1 MARGDLR
8 AVVCTSTLDL
18 GIDWGAVDM
27 VVQLAAPK
35 GSARLVQ
42 RIGRANHR
50 LDVPSRALLVPAS
63 RFEML
68 ECQAAREAVA
78 ENALDGDPIRKGALD
93 VLAQHVMGVACGEP
107 FDLVQLYDEVRTA
120 APYAELS
127 WEDFEQVVDFVST
140 GGYALKTY
148 DRFRRIVKTKDGRWT
163 VRDGMTALRHRMNV
177 GAIVGPAVLNLRLLA
192 GRGRGGRKIGEVE
205 EGYIEQLEV
214 GDTFI
219 FGGQVWRLHGITGVD
234 VLVTPAPGTEPKMPS
249 WGGSKFALSTYL
261 ARRVRRMIAEEQGW
275 GRLPDDVQ
283 EWLQVQKWRSR
294 IPAMDEM
301 LVETFPRH
309 KRHFLL
315 AYPFEGRLA
324 HTTLC
329 MLLTRR
335 LERLGCGPIGF
346 VASDYALAIWA
357 ARPMDTLDF
366 DELFQED
373 MLGDDLEA
381 WLDESFMMKRS
392 FKNCALIAGLIER
405 RFPGHEKSGR
415 QVTFSS
421 DLVYDVLRRH
431 QPDHLLL
438 RCARE
443 DAASGMLDVARVGDM
458 LARIRGRIRHAPLDH
473 VSPFAVPVLLS
484 LGQERVPGASMDWV
498 LEEAED
504 ELIAESMQ

>member
-1 MARGDLR
+1 
-8 AVVCTSTLDL
+8 
-18 GIDWGAVDM
+18 
-27 VVQLAAPK
+27 
-35 GSARLVQ
+35 
-42 RIGRANHR
+42 
-50 LDVPSRALLVPAS
+50 
-63 RFEML
+63 
-68 ECQAAREAVA
+68 
-78 ENALDGDPIRKGALD
+78 
-93 VLAQHVMGVACGEP
+93 
-107 FDLVQLYDEVRTA
+107 
-120 APYAELS
+120 
-127 WEDFEQVVDFVST
+127 
-140 GGYALKTY
+140 
-148 DRFRRIVKTKDGRWT
+148 
-163 VRDGMTALRHRMNV
+163 
-177 GAIVGPAVLNLRLLA
+177 
-192 GRGRGGRKIGEVE
+192 
-205 EGYIEQLEV
+205 
-214 GDTFI
+214 
-219 FGGQVWRLHGITGVD
+219 
-234 VLVTPAPGTEPKMPS
+234 
-249 WGGSKFALSTYL
+249 
-261 ARRVRRMIAEEQGW
+261 
-275 GRLPDDVQ
+275 
-283 EWLQVQKWRSR
+283 
-294 IPAMDEM
+294 
-301 LVETFPRH
+301 
-309 KRHFLL
+309 
-315 AYPFEGRLA
+315 
-324 HTTLC
+324 

-357 ARPMDTLDF
+357 ARPMDGLDF

-443 DAASGMLDVARVGDM
+443 DAASGMLDVARIGDL

-484 LGQERVPGASMDWV
+484 LGQERAPGASMDWV